1 MIDPE
6 LIRLLQSTSTWA
18 NMVNKAFEEDYNDP
32 ISRQKFTAYAKQYGK
47 YLDEL
52 KVMLD
57 V

>member
-52 KVMLD
+52 K
-57 V
+57 